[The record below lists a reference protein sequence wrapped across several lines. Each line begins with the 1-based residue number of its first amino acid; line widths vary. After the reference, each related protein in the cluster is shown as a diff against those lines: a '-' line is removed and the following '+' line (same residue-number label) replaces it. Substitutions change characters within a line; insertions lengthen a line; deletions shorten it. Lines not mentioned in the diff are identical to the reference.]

1 MKRNNHFSSTCIWKI
16 TIPRSAYR
24 ASEMLIIFNEC
35 ARYRSIR
42 RMKNIAKNSSSQ
54 RILLPAIPLLRR
66 SSPLQF
72 NENFFSAQRN
82 PRFFLLDN
90 LEALPIYVL
99 KIHKVHFATRRRG
112 NILCWFSGQVAP
124 HLFQKSKRRCI
135 PFEKFFPFFVLFY
148 FTSLYLDVLNLDERT
163 L

>member
-1 MKRNNHFSSTCIWKI
+1 
-16 TIPRSAYR
+16 
-24 ASEMLIIFNEC
+24 MLIIFNEC

-90 LEALPIYVL
+90 LEALPIYVSYKYIKYILPLEGVEIFYVDFLVKLLHTYSRSRNADVSHL
-99 KIHKVHFATRRRG
+99 K
-112 NILCWFSGQVAP
+112 N
-124 HLFQKSKRRCI
+124 
-135 PFEKFFPFFVLFY
+135 FFLSSFY
-148 FTSLYLDVLNLDERT
+148 FILQVYILTFSIRMKEHFN
-163 L
+163 

>member
-82 PRFFLLDN
+82 PRFFFT
-90 LEALPIYVL
+90 EQPRGIAHVL
-99 KIHKVHFATRRRG
+99 KIYKVHFATRRRG

-148 FTSLYLDVLNLDERT
+148 FTSLYLDVLNSDERT

>member
-72 NENFFSAQRN
+72 NENFFSAHDFFYWTTSRYCPYTCWKYIKYILPLESVEIFYVDFLVKLLHTYSRSRN
-82 PRFFLLDN
+82 ADVSHLKNFFL
-90 LEALPIYVL
+90 
-99 KIHKVHFATRRRG
+99 
-112 NILCWFSGQVAP
+112 S
-124 HLFQKSKRRCI
+124 S
-135 PFEKFFPFFVLFY
+135 FY
-148 FTSLYLDVLNLDERT
+148 FILQVYILTFSIRMKEHFN
-163 L
+163 